1 LADEQAAEL
10 AAQAAK
16 DNEYPSDK
24 DSSSSSSSSSKSKDK
39 EDKPEKVVE
48 PVVVTA
54 SEPKAEQA

>member
-1 LADEQAAEL
+1 MADEQAAEL

-24 DSSSSSSSSSKSKDK
+24 DSSSSSSSDKSK
-39 EDKPEKVVE
+39 EDKPK

-54 SEPKAEQA
+54 TEPKAEQA